1 MARRGLAGLD
11 WKVRLAAGL
20 SLHASTLGLTA
31 AADPAPRCTPPH
43 PGPPITVPETA
54 DHSIFL
60 GTLRSSSVLEVLLE
74 FKIPMVNRGRRQ
86 DPPSVPRVTV
96 KTRSAVCQVSSWAQ
110 SQELSSTDSVRAV
123 PISWGRKMRLSW
135 QRDSQP

>member
-11 WKVRLAAGL
+11 WKVRLLAGP

-31 AADPAPRCTPPH
+31 AADPAPRCAPH
-43 PGPPITVPETA
+43 PGPPIMVPETA

-74 FKIPMVNRGRRQ
+74 FKISMVNRGRRQ

-96 KTRSAVCQVSSWAQ
+96 KTRSAMCQVSSWAQ

-123 PISWGRKMRLSW
+123 PISWGRKMRLSR